1 MFRDPE
7 IKAIAALLE
16 TEAQLEHSTALRD
29 LLTSLD
35 EKMVNADRRIGE
47 LREASVSLQNW
58 FEDNLSDKEWEKV
71 PVDVWNRVTMSA
83 GLTEDLPET
92 LKTSVEEAAAVLLS
106 SNDAILELAVET
118 VHNNAPVNGM
128 RPGVMPS
135 LREALRQ
142 LAKLPAPTPED
153 DAPAIVPK

>member
-16 TEAQLEHSTALRD
+16 KEAQLEHSAALRD

-35 EKMVNADRRIGE
+35 EKTVNADRRFGE

-58 FEDNLSDKEWEKV
+58 FEDNLSEKEWDKV

-92 LKTSVEEAAAVLLS
+92 LKISVEEAAAVLLS
-106 SNDAILELAVET
+106 SDDALLELAVET
-118 VHNNAPVNGM
+118 VHNNAPVNGT

-135 LREALRQ
+135 LREALRH
-142 LAKLPAPTPED
+142 LAKLPAPAAED
-153 DAPAIVPK
+153 DAPSIGPR